1 MYWLPIHTSPD
12 DSVVKDSATCHTYST
27 SEQKLPQP
35 VSPKEF
41 QKSPQ
46 QTRGESFGLCRDTTT
61 DFSSISQTIA
71 RAVIN
76 IPRFPSHCRTEKQ
89 ERHKDARQ
97 KCGRKRNT
105 RLEKKRKIP
114 EKLICTSFL
123 ACLFRFLPAE
133 KRQKFLP

>member
-1 MYWLPIHTSPD
+1 VYWLPIHTSPD
-12 DSVVKDSATCHTYST
+12 DSVVKDSATCHKYSI
-27 SEQKLPQP
+27 SEQKLPHP

-61 DFSSISQTIA
+61 DFRSISQTIE

-97 KCGRKRNT
+97 KVRP
-105 RLEKKRKIP
+105 EKKQTVG
-114 EKLICTSFL
+114 EKKKKT
-123 ACLFRFLPAE
+123 
-133 KRQKFLP
+133 